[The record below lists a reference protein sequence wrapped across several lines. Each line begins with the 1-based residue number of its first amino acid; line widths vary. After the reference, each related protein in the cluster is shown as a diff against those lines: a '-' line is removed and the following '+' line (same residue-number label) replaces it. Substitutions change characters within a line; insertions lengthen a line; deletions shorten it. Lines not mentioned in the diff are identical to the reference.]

1 MVSIDRSPLFGWL
14 SHGAGMVRAMDELLA
29 AQSATAN
36 DYSDRRG
43 FDADFLGV
51 TVPMPG
57 LKNVES
63 VLLPYTHFS
72 VLMRP
77 DKRLAAVT
85 GLGIDGSKLRDLGR
99 SGITWRMDPRLS
111 EDQQTGERVYA
122 RNDIDRGHLVRRA
135 SAVWGDTLAEAAR
148 ANQDTFHYTNAA
160 PQAAKFNQGLE
171 LWLGMESYLL
181 DHAADHRRR
190 LVVFTG
196 PIFSDIDPVYRG
208 VEIPLRFFKVAVFVH
223 QGNPAATGY
232 VVDQSPELAGLPD
245 VPRPGA
251 VDDVPPLGPFRTFQV
266 PIRDIAE
273 LTGLELEQ
281 LVEAD
286 RMPIAASLGEV
297 RVGST
302 WRLLT
307 SPEDLDLDFDLLGAG
322 VP

>member
-1 MVSIDRSPLFGWL
+1 
-14 SHGAGMVRAMDELLA
+14 MDELLA
-29 AQSATAN
+29 AQPATASH
-36 DYSDRRG
+36 YSDRLG
-43 FDADFLGV
+43 FDAGFLGV
-51 TVPMPG
+51 AVPMPK
-57 LKNVES
+57 LQNIKS

-99 SGITWRMDPRLS
+99 SGITWRLDPRLS

-135 SAVWGDTLAEAAR
+135 SAVWGDTQAEAAQ

-160 PQAAKFNQGLE
+160 PQAARFNQGLE

-196 PIFSDIDPVYRG
+196 PIFSDVDPVYRG
-208 VEIPLRFFKVAVFVH
+208 VHIPLRFFKVAVFVH
-223 QGNPAATGY
+223 QGDLAATGY
-232 VVDQSPELAGLPD
+232 IVDQSPELAGLPD

-251 VDDVPPLGPFRTFQV
+251 IDDVPPLGPFRTFQV
-266 PIRDIAE
+266 PVRDIAE
-273 LTGLELEQ
+273 LTGLELDQ

-286 RMPIAASLGEV
+286 RMPIAATLGKA

-302 WRLLT
+302 WRLLAA
-307 SPEDLDLDFDLLGAG
+307 PEDLDLDFDLPGAG